1 MILWNKE
8 KTTDREVW
16 EFTTGHDH
24 EPDQQLLWAD
34 LAGTAAHAYML
45 GKTGLIS
52 PSESKATLGFLRK
65 LYRDCQEGKLIIDK
79 EAEDVHSYIEAILS
93 EALGE
98 TGKRIHTGRSRNDQ
112 VLLAL
117 RLYMRR
123 EIGKLVRK
131 MEVLFQLLMQKSE
144 SHRDHFMPGYT
155 HMQAAMPSTF
165 GLWFSAFAESLTDDM
180 RALQYAY
187 GVVDQNPLGSGAG
200 YGSSFPVDRELTT
213 RLLGFEG
220 MNVNSI
226 YAQMTRGK
234 AEKAFAT
241 AMASVAATLS
251 KLSGDICLFSGDN
264 FKFFYLPE
272 EITTGS
278 SIMPHKQN
286 PDLAELIRGHCNLMQ
301 TLPFELSAL
310 TLNLPTGYH
319 RDLQLTKETLFPA
332 VDTLKKCLSMTELL
346 IKHIRI
352 KTGIE
357 KDPRYQKIYS
367 VEEINRRV
375 IKGVPFREAYMQV
388 AASIRSG
395 AFSPDPPMKHTHIGS
410 TGNPGF
416 QMIRNKFHHIRAL
429 IPHHEAEKAIHQ
441 LMTPK
446 SEKTQH
452 D

>member
-1 MILWNKE
+1 MTLWKKE
-8 KTTDREVW
+8 KTTNQEVW

-24 EPDQQLLWAD
+24 KLDQHLLWAD
-34 LAGTAAHAYML
+34 LAGTTAHAYML

-52 PSESKATLGFLRK
+52 PSESKATLRLLRK

-79 EAEDVHSYIEAILS
+79 EAEDVHSFIESILS

-123 EIGKLVRK
+123 EIGKLIRK
-131 MEVLFQLLMQKSE
+131 MEALFQLLMQKSE

-187 GVVDQNPLGSGAG
+187 GMVDQNPLGSGAG

-213 RLLGFEG
+213 RLLGFEE

-251 KLSGDICLFSGDN
+251 KLSGDICLFSGEN
-264 FKFFYLPE
+264 FDFFHIPE

-286 PDLAELIRGHCNLMQ
+286 PDLAELIRGYCNLMQ
-301 TLPFELSAL
+301 NLPMELSTL
-310 TLNLPTGYH
+310 TINLPTGYH
-319 RDLQLTKETLFPA
+319 RDLQLTKEKLFPA
-332 VDTLKKCLSMTELL
+332 VGTLKKCLSMTELL
-346 IKHIRI
+346 IRHIRI

-357 KDPRYQKIYS
+357 KDSRYQKIYS

-375 IKGVPFREAYMQV
+375 IKGVPFRDAYMQV
-388 AASIRSG
+388 AASIQG
-395 AFSPDPPMKHTHIGS
+395 GEFSTAPPLKHTHIGS

-416 QMIRNKFHHIRAL
+416 QMIRDKFHHVKSM
-429 IPHHEAEKAIHQ
+429 IPFQEAEKSIHQ
-441 LMTPK
+441 LMNLN
-446 SEKTQH
+446 SEPNLH
-452 D
+452 A